1 MADRR
6 PWSIGCDDDM
16 GYLEIGIIFVG
27 AMGAAL
33 FLGTGAALLRY
44 RRTGAFPGQPP
55 DADPARTAGAVRGSV
70 FKLVLGGVLVAVGVR
85 TLFAVGA
92 FS

>member
-1 MADRR
+1 
-6 PWSIGCDDDM
+6 M

-27 AMGAAL
+27 ALGAAL

-55 DADPARTAGAVRGSV
+55 DADPAQTAGAVRGSV
-70 FKLVLGGVLVAVGVR
+70 LKLLLGGALAALGVR
-85 TLFAVGA
+85 MLIGVGA
-92 FS
+92 FG